1 MVVGFDISTR
11 RLDWAWLN
19 PHAPTV
25 PCHRFHELGKGDII
39 DRTRNVVNLGLP
51 HLMTEACLEYP
62 YSINRQTNAS
72 LMAVLGALTNRI
84 DRMSRVAW
92 MTSGDLRA
100 AIGARNN
107 KADAHERIRDLHPL
121 ASSWDEH
128 ALDALV
134 ACQAWTTILDLQE
147 RT

>member
-11 RLDWAWLN
+11 RLDWAWLEQS
-19 PHAPTV
+19 V
-25 PCHRFHELGKGDII
+25 PMHRFHELGKNDII
-39 DRTRNVVNLGLP
+39 DRVRNVVNLGLP
-51 HLMTEACLEYP
+51 HEMTEACLEYP

-92 MTSGDLRA
+92 MSAGDLRA
-100 AIGARNN
+100 AIGASNS
-107 KADAHERIRDLHPL
+107 KPAAHERIRDIHPL
-121 ASSWDEH
+121 ASGWDEH